1 VGKHHLSSTDLI
13 TIQVVK
19 NIIDNWVY
27 PQTEKTETALTWLQ
41 DYANN
46 IQEGIPVRLTGDE
59 TKLKDEQI

>member
-1 VGKHHLSSTDLI
+1 MGKHLNSDELI
-13 TIQVVK
+13 TLAVIK
-19 NIIDNWVY
+19 GILHNWVY

-59 TKLKDEQI
+59 TKLKKDEQI